1 MWYMGDKKNS
11 TDGTDIWP
19 LFFNS
24 TLYHQ
29 VDRGT
34 TSLGSILF
42 TLFYLFHLFQEYI
55 RVYNDKDDTYRWL
68 SAKENGTE
76 ASVPHLC
83 HICTTNPIHLTYTM
97 DTHKKSGIAMNKESL
112 TLRISQLVE
121 CVIRAFP
128 VKYRGLDHSPE
139 YAPYP
144 CTLVL

>member
-1 MWYMGDKKNS
+1 MGDKKNS

-97 DTHKKSGIAMNKESL
+97 DTHKKSGKKRAWLFKS
-112 TLRISQLVE
+112 S
-121 CVIRAFP
+121 IRPLHETFQIDTRLY
-128 VKYRGLDHSPE
+128 KYINQQTD
-139 YAPYP
+139 
-144 CTLVL
+144 